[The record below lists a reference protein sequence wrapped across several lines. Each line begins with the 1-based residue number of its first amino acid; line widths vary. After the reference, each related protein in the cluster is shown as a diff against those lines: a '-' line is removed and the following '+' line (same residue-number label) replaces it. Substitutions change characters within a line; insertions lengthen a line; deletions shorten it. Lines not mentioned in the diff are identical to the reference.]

1 MKSFRWNGSQH
12 QNKKVRNR
20 GFTLLEALIALGL
33 TGLLTTMAV
42 AATLQ
47 VKNARELLKGRVAA
61 MVLGASKFAEL
72 QSGSEQASSGNFA
85 EPYSGYRWYAHEE
98 TTENNVKR
106 IIITINWG
114 KDYSYQKSFYGYRL
128 SE

>member
-1 MKSFRWNGSQH
+1 
-12 QNKKVRNR
+12 
-20 GFTLLEALIALGL
+20 LEVLIALGL

-47 VKNARELLKGRVAA
+47 VKNTQELLNGRVTA